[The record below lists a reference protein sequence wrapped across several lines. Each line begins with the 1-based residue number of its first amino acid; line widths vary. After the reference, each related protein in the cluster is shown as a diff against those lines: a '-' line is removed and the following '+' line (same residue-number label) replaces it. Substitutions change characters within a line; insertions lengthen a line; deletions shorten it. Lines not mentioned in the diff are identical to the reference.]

1 MEAFEVAI
9 ELARAFTDDATRLVV
24 LGGWILWFADR
35 VNAKRK
41 SGPMISDG
49 PTLGAEAAARVH
61 GATNLDVHRL
71 INCRPLKGDA
81 GLSTDERSMWLRP
94 STTPPA
100 VKPWPPSVTHRDRL
114 RQVVVSLD
122 RKSTRLNSSP

>member
-35 VNAKRK
+35 VKAKRK

-61 GATNLDVHRL
+61 GATNLDVYRL
-71 INCRPLKGDA
+71 INCRPLEGDA
-81 GLSTDERSMWLRP
+81 GLSTDERSMWLA
-94 STTPPA
+94 TFDHA
-100 VKPWPPSVTHRDRL
+100 AHGL
-114 RQVVVSLD
+114 SLIHI
-122 RKSTRLNSSP
+122 